1 MTDWY
6 KIPSKI
12 QTTGPRRLKM
22 ALNDSKSILLV
33 FHDVPRQFFSNMWMW
48 ESLMI
53 TGQKWRPMS
62 YSVTNRHKIASKIQN
77 TGPRRLKS
85 NVKWPQENTLDTRFP
100 QSFFPKR
107 GCGRDFISVSHF
119 MERHFFPVTKV
130 WRPPNPYFEKNCLG
144 PSWIYSLIYSLR
156 MILSHIWAF

>member
-53 TGQKWRPMS
+53 TGQKWRPIQWRTDIKS
-62 YSVTNRHKIASKIQN
+62 LPKSKILVLEGSKATLNDPKRILLIQDV
-77 TGPRRLKS
+77 PRH
-85 NVKWPQENTLDTRFP
+85 
-100 QSFFPKR
+100 FFPKR

-119 MERHFFPVTKV
+119 MERHFFSVIKV
-130 WRPPNPYFEKNCLG
+130 WRPPHPYFEKNCLG
-144 PSWIYSLIYSLR
+144 HHGSSNVFS
-156 MILSHIWAF
+156 